1 MWLYH
6 NHGDLWLRYG
16 YNGRYVVAYEVDMLQ
31 RQWLEY
37 LEEVKKKKAAKDKAR
52 REAAAAAERR
62 DLPSPSGEVA
72 SSNRK

>member
-1 MWLYH
+1 MVL
-6 NHGDLWLRYG
+6 
-16 YNGRYVVAYEVDMLQ
+16 LQ